1 MSGAIQY
8 FILVYDMAT
17 RHVDV
22 RDEFGSDIDAANR
35 AYVALEDEFSAKGTY
50 EVVLVGADSLD
61 TIKRTH
67 SPYFSTGTPREIV
80 DDFIA
85 SIA

>member
-1 MSGAIQY
+1 MSKPIRY

-22 RDEFGSDIDAANR
+22 RDDLGSDIDQANK
-35 AYVALEDEFSAKGTY
+35 AYVALEDEFSAKGTH
-50 EVVLVGADSLD
+50 EVVLVGAGSLD

-67 SPYFSTGTPREIV
+67 SPYFSTGTPREII
-80 DDFIA
+80 DEFIA
-85 SIA
+85 SIR